1 MYTLLSIIWRR
12 NNLVVIAMNDKNK
25 RKNMHKKIL
34 YFITLAFLASPSVAQ
49 LEVVG
54 QDSTKPIE
62 ITADSLEVLQ
72 GENKAIFSGDVNA
85 KQGQVDIKSS
95 KMTVF
100 YKKSADKKDEAKSEQ
115 RQTSSEGKVSKVEID
130 DKVFISTPKETAQ
143 GNKGVYEVDAGTIT
157 LTGNV
162 TLTSGKNI
170 VKGEKLVYN
179 IKTRQSKIVSGADNK
194 NATGKKERVRGVFIP
209 GGN

>member
-1 MYTLLSIIWRR
+1 MAHCYY
-12 NNLVVIAMNDKNK
+12 KNK

-34 YFITLAFLASPSVAQ
+34 YFIALVLMASPVFAQ
-49 LEVVG
+49 IDMLG
-54 QDSTKPIE
+54 GNGNSSPIE
-62 ITADSLEVLQ
+62 ITSDSLEVLQ
-72 GENKAIFSGDVNA
+72 AENKAIFSGDVNA
-85 KQGQVDIKSS
+85 KQGDLDIKSS

-100 YKKSADKKDEAKSEQ
+100 YKKSAAKKDETDSGK
-115 RQTSSEGKVSKVEID
+115 RQTPSEGKVSKVEID

-143 GNKGVYEVDAGTIT
+143 GNKGVYEVDPGTIT

-170 VKGEKLVYN
+170 VKGDKLVYN
-179 IKTRQSKIVSGADNK
+179 IKTRQSKIVSGVGNK
-194 NATGKKERVRGVFIP
+194 NTTGKKERVRGVFIP